1 MKNNKEDSKKINIYI
16 SENLLQ
22 KLIID
27 AKQQAKSVSQVYRQ
41 ILTDYYHQ
49 KEQGGDQDQTK

>member
-1 MKNNKEDSKKINIYI
+1 MKNNKADSKKINIYI

-27 AKQQAKSVSQVYRQ
+27 AKQQAKSVSQIYRQ
-41 ILTDYYHQ
+41 ILIDYYRQ
-49 KEQGGDQDQTK
+49 KEQGGDCDQTE

>member
-49 KEQGGDQDQTK
+49 KEQGGDQD